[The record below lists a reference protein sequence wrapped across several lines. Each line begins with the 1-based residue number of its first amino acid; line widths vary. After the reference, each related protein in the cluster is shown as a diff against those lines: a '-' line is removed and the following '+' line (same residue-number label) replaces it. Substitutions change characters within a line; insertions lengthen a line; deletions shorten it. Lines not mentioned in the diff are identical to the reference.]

1 MKNKGIKIGVVFLL
15 LFALLSVAGCQQE
28 DVVIVGAASGQPGP
42 TSGQL
47 RISFAPVSSSASIK
61 LSPNITINDLSL
73 SADMSFTVTN
83 TDTNATTVLTGVVID
98 ADPAFTHAEFDA
110 NGSALSTTRVSL
122 LIPYTLEPGN
132 YKVTAVTG
140 SVKYPSS
147 SGTSVKDL
155 SLARDGDGLNITFTI
170 AAPELT
176 PTPEP
181 TATPTVEPTATP
193 TAEPTATPTAEPTA
207 TPTAEPTAT
216 PTAEPTATPTAEPT
230 ATPTAEPTATPTAE
244 PTATPTAE
252 PTATPTAAPTAVPTA
267 VPTATPSPTNHPKTG
282 DDFAPA
288 LWLTLC
294 AGSLAALALLLK
306 KRHI

>member
-1 MKNKGIKIGVVFLL
+1 MKNKGIKIGVVFIL

-28 DVVIVGAASGQPGP
+28 DVVIVGAESGQPGP

-47 RISFAPVSSSASIK
+47 RIGFTLLVSKGASTQP
-61 LSPNITINDLSL
+61 SRDITINNLSL
-73 SADMSFTVTN
+73 SADTSFTVTN
-83 TDTNATTVLTGVVID
+83 TDTGDTTVLTGAVID
-98 ADPAFTHAEFDA
+98 TDPTFTYVNFDEDDDILPA
-110 NGSALSTTRVSL
+110 STRVSI

-193 TAEPTATPTAEPTA
+193 TAEPNRNAHGRTDGHAHSGAHGNPNRRTDGHAHSGTNGDTYGSSHSRTDCRADRNPKPDEP
-207 TPTAEPTAT
+207 
-216 PTAEPTATPTAEPT
+216 
-230 ATPTAEPTATPTAE
+230 
-244 PTATPTAE
+244 
-252 PTATPTAAPTAVPTA
+252 
-267 VPTATPSPTNHPKTG
+267 PKNG
-282 DDFAPA
+282 
-288 LWLTLC
+288 
-294 AGSLAALALLLK
+294 
-306 KRHI
+306 R

>member
-28 DVVIVGAASGQPGP
+28 DVVIVGVEPGQPGP

-110 NGSALSTTRVSL
+110 NGSALSTTRISL

-140 SVKYPSS
+140 SINFLSHDNAGNDIAASHSP
-147 SGTSVKDL
+147 
-155 SLARDGDGLNITFTI
+155 SLAKEGIKNTFTI

-193 TAEPTATPTAEPTA
+193 TAEPTATPTGRAHRNAHGGTDGHADSGAHGNPNRRTDGHAHSGTNGDTYGSSHSRTDCRPDRNPKPDEP
-207 TPTAEPTAT
+207 PQNE
-216 PTAEPTATPTAEPT
+216 
-230 ATPTAEPTATPTAE
+230 
-244 PTATPTAE
+244 
-252 PTATPTAAPTAVPTA
+252 
-267 VPTATPSPTNHPKTG
+267 
-282 DDFAPA
+282 
-288 LWLTLC
+288 
-294 AGSLAALALLLK
+294 
-306 KRHI
+306 R

>member
-15 LFALLSVAGCQQE
+15 LFALLSVAGCQYD

-42 TSGQL
+42 TKGQL
-47 RISFAPVSSSASIK
+47 RIGFTLFVSKGSGAQPSRD
-61 LSPNITINDLSL
+61 ITINNLSL
-73 SADMSFTVTN
+73 SADTSFTVTN
-83 TDTNATTVLTGVVID
+83 TDTGDTTVLTGAVID
-98 ADPAFTHAEFDA
+98 TDPTFTYVNFDEDDDILPA
-110 NGSALSTTRVSL
+110 STRVSI

-155 SLARDGDGLNITFTI
+155 YLARDGDGLNTTFTI

-181 TATPTVEPTATP
+181 TATPTV
-193 TAEPTATPTAEPTA
+193 
-207 TPTAEPTAT
+207 
-216 PTAEPTATPTAEPT
+216 EPT

-282 DDFAPA
+282 DDFAPV

-294 AGSLAALALLLK
+294 AGSLAALALFLK

>member
-28 DVVIVGAASGQPGP
+28 NVVIVGVEPGQPGP
-42 TSGQL
+42 TKGQL

-98 ADPAFTHAEFDA
+98 VDPAFTHAEFDA
-110 NGSALSTTRVSL
+110 NGSALSTTRISL

-230 ATPTAEPTATPTAE
+230 ATPTAEPTATPTA
-244 PTATPTAE
+244 
-252 PTATPTAAPTAVPTA
+252 APTAVPTA

-294 AGSLAALALLLK
+294 AGSFAALALLLK

>member
-28 DVVIVGAASGQPGP
+28 DVVIGGVEPGQPGP
-42 TSGQL
+42 TKGQL

-98 ADPAFTHAEFDA
+98 VDPAFTHAEFDA
-110 NGSALSTTRVSL
+110 NGSALSTTRISL

-216 PTAEPTATPTAEPT
+216 PTAEPTATPTAEQ
-230 ATPTAEPTATPTAE
+230 
-244 PTATPTAE
+244 
-252 PTATPTAAPTAVPTA
+252 
-267 VPTATPSPTNHPKTG
+267 S
-282 DDFAPA
+282 
-288 LWLTLC
+288 
-294 AGSLAALALLLK
+294 
-306 KRHI
+306 

>member
-1 MKNKGIKIGVVFLL
+1 MKNKGIKIGVVFIL
-15 LFALLSVAGCQQE
+15 LFALLSVAGCQYE
-28 DVVIVGAASGQPGP
+28 DVVIVGAESGQPGP

-83 TDTNATTVLTGVVID
+83 TDTGDTTVLTGAVID
-98 ADPAFTHAEFDA
+98 TDPTFTYVNFDEDDDILPA
-110 NGSALSTTRVSL
+110 STRVSI

-155 SLARDGDGLNITFTI
+155 DVARDGDGLNTTFTI

-181 TATPTVEPTATP
+181 TATPTV
-193 TAEPTATPTAEPTA
+193 
-207 TPTAEPTAT
+207 EPTAT

>member
-1 MKNKGIKIGVVFLL
+1 M
-15 LFALLSVAGCQQE
+15 AGCQYE
-28 DVVIVGAASGQPGP
+28 DVVIVGAESGQPGP

-47 RISFAPVSSSASIK
+47 RIGFTPLVSKGASTQP
-61 LSPNITINDLSL
+61 SRNITINDLSL
-73 SADMSFTVTN
+73 TDDTSFTVTN
-83 TDTNATTVLTGVVID
+83 TDTGDTTVLTGAVID
-98 ADPAFTHAEFDA
+98 TNPTFTYVNFDEDD
-110 NGSALSTTRVSL
+110 NILPDSTRVSI
-122 LIPYTLEPGN
+122 LISYTLEPGN
-132 YKVTAVTG
+132 YEVTDATG
-140 SVKYPSS
+140 YVNY
-147 SGTSVKDL
+147 L
-155 SLARDGDGLNITFTI
+155 SREGATRDKIRLSNNVSNTFTI

-230 ATPTAEPTATPTAE
+230 ATPTAEPTATPTA
-244 PTATPTAE
+244 
-252 PTATPTAAPTAVPTA
+252 APTAVPTA
-267 VPTATPSPTNHPKTG
+267 APTATPSPTNHPKTG

>member
-1 MKNKGIKIGVVFLL
+1 MKNKGIKIGVVFIL
-15 LFALLSVAGCQQE
+15 LFALLSVAGCQYD
-28 DVVIVGAASGQPGP
+28 DVVIVGAEPGQPGP
-42 TSGQL
+42 TKGQL
-47 RISFAPVSSSASIK
+47 RIGFTPLVSKGASTQP
-61 LSPNITINDLSL
+61 SRNITINDLSL
-73 SADMSFTVTN
+73 TDDTSFTVTN
-83 TDTNATTVLTGVVID
+83 TDTGDTTVLTGAVID
-98 ADPAFTHAEFDA
+98 TNPTFTYVNFDGDD
-110 NGSALSTTRVSL
+110 NILLDSTRVSI
-122 LIPYTLEPGN
+122 LISYTLEPGN
-132 YKVTAVTG
+132 YEVTDATG
-140 SVKYPSS
+140 YVNYLSREGATSDRIRL
-147 SGTSVKDL
+147 SGDVS
-155 SLARDGDGLNITFTI
+155 NTFTI

-176 PTPEP
+176 PTP
-181 TATPTVEPTATP
+181 EPTATP

-244 PTATPTAE
+244 PTAA
-252 PTATPTAAPTAVPTA
+252 PTAAPTAVPTA

>member
-28 DVVIVGAASGQPGP
+28 DVVIVGAESGQPGP

-47 RISFAPVSSSASIK
+47 RISFAPVSSSASIE

-73 SADMSFTVTN
+73 STDKSFTVTN
-83 TDTNATTVLTGVVID
+83 TDTGDTTVLTGAVID
-98 ADPAFTHAEFDA
+98 TDPTFTHAEFA
-110 NGSALSTTRVSL
+110 NGETLPTTRVSL
-122 LIPYTLEPGN
+122 LISYTLEPGN
-132 YKVTAVTG
+132 YHVTKVKG
-140 SVKYPSS
+140 LINY
-147 SGTSVKDL
+147 L
-155 SLARDGDGLNITFTI
+155 SLDDAGNDKAASIKLYLAEEGNGITNTFTI

-193 TAEPTATPTAEPTA
+193 TAEPTATPTV
-207 TPTAEPTAT
+207 
-216 PTAEPTATPTAEPT
+216 EPT

>member
-1 MKNKGIKIGVVFLL
+1 MKNKGIKIGVVFIL

-47 RISFAPVSSSASIK
+47 RIGFTPLVSKGASTQP
-61 LSPNITINDLSL
+61 SRNITINDLSL
-73 SADMSFTVTN
+73 SADTSFTVTN
-83 TDTNATTVLTGVVID
+83 TDTGDTTVLTGAVID
-98 ADPAFTHAEFDA
+98 TDPTFTYVNFDEDDDILPD
-110 NGSALSTTRVSL
+110 STRVSI
-122 LIPYTLEPGN
+122 LISYTLEPGN
-132 YKVTAVTG
+132 YEVTDATG
-140 SVKYPSS
+140 YVNY
-147 SGTSVKDL
+147 L
-155 SLARDGDGLNITFTI
+155 SREGATRDKIRLYSNVSNTFTI

-181 TATPTVEPTATP
+181 TATPTV
-193 TAEPTATPTAEPTA
+193 
-207 TPTAEPTAT
+207 EPTAT

-282 DDFAPA
+282 DDFTPA

>member
-1 MKNKGIKIGVVFLL
+1 MKNKGIKIGVVFIL
-15 LFALLSVAGCQQE
+15 LFALLSVAGCQYE
-28 DVVIVGAASGQPGP
+28 DVVIVGAESGQPGP

-47 RISFAPVSSSASIK
+47 RIGFTPLVSKGASTQP
-61 LSPNITINDLSL
+61 SRNITINDLSL
-73 SADMSFTVTN
+73 TDDTSFTVTN
-83 TDTNATTVLTGVVID
+83 TDTGDTTVLTGAVID
-98 ADPAFTHAEFDA
+98 TNPTFTYVNFDEDDDILPD
-110 NGSALSTTRVSL
+110 STRVSI

-132 YKVTAVTG
+132 YEVTDATG
-140 SVKYPSS
+140 YVNY
-147 SGTSVKDL
+147 L
-155 SLARDGDGLNITFTI
+155 SREGATRDKIRLSNNVSNTFTI

-181 TATPTVEPTATP
+181 TATPTV
-193 TAEPTATPTAEPTA
+193 EPTA

>member
-1 MKNKGIKIGVVFLL
+1 MKNKGIKIGVVFIL

-28 DVVIVGAASGQPGP
+28 DVVIVGVEPGQPGP

-73 SADMSFTVTN
+73 STDTSFTVTN
-83 TDTNATTVLTGVVID
+83 TDTNATTVLKDVVID
-98 ADPAFTHAEFDA
+98 TDPTFTHAEFA
-110 NGSALSTTRVSL
+110 NGETLPTTRVSL
-122 LIPYTLEPGN
+122 LISYTLEPGN
-132 YKVTAVTG
+132 YHVTKVKG
-140 SVKYPSS
+140 LINC
-147 SGTSVKDL
+147 L
-155 SLARDGDGLNITFTI
+155 SLDDAGNDKAASIKLYLAEEGNGITNTFTI

-176 PTPEP
+176 PTPTPTVEPTATPTAEP

-207 TPTAEPTAT
+207 TPTAEPTA
-216 PTAEPTATPTAEPT
+216 EPTAS
-230 ATPTAEPTATPTAE
+230 
-244 PTATPTAE
+244 PTAE

-306 KRHI
+306 NRHI

>member
-1 MKNKGIKIGVVFLL
+1 MKNKGIKIGVVFIL

-28 DVVIVGAASGQPGP
+28 DVVIVGAESGQPGP

-47 RISFAPVSSSASIK
+47 RISFAPVSSSASIE

-73 SADMSFTVTN
+73 STDKSFTVTN
-83 TDTNATTVLTGVVID
+83 TDTNATTVLTNVVID
-98 ADPAFTHAEFDA
+98 TDPAFTHAEFDA
-110 NGSALSTTRVSL
+110 NGKALSTTRVSL
-122 LIPYTLEPGN
+122 LVSYALEPGN
-132 YKVTAVTG
+132 YEVTAVTG
-140 SVKYPSS
+140 SINF
-147 SGTSVKDL
+147 L
-155 SLARDGDGLNITFTI
+155 SLDNAGNDIAASHSPSLTKEGIKNTFTI

-176 PTPEP
+176 PTP
-181 TATPTVEPTATP
+181 EPTATP

-216 PTAEPTATPTAEPT
+216 PTAK
-230 ATPTAEPTATPTAE
+230 PTATPTAE

>member
-1 MKNKGIKIGVVFLL
+1 MKNKGIKIGVVFIL

-28 DVVIVGAASGQPGP
+28 DVVIVGVEPGQPGP

-155 SLARDGDGLNITFTI
+155 YVARDGDGLNTTFTI

-176 PTPEP
+176 PTPEPAATPTVEP

-216 PTAEPTATPTAEPT
+216 PTAEPTATPTT
-230 ATPTAEPTATPTAE
+230 
-244 PTATPTAE
+244 E

>member
-15 LFALLSVAGCQQE
+15 LFALLSVAGCQQD
-28 DVVIVGAASGQPGP
+28 DVVIVGAESGQPGP
-42 TSGQL
+42 TKGQL
-47 RISFAPVSSSASIK
+47 RISFSPVGSSITIRV
-61 LSPNITINDLSL
+61 SPNITINNLSL
-73 SADMSFTVTN
+73 STDMSFTVTN
-83 TDTNATTVLTGVVID
+83 TDTNATTVLKDVVID
-98 ADPAFTHAEFDA
+98 TDPTFTHAEFDA
-110 NGSALSTTRVSL
+110 NGSVLSTTRVSL
-122 LIPYTLEPGN
+122 LVSYALEPGN
-132 YKVTAVTG
+132 YEVTAVTG
-140 SVKYPSS
+140 SINF
-147 SGTSVKDL
+147 L
-155 SLARDGDGLNITFTI
+155 SLDNAGNDIAASQRLDLAKEENGIINTFTI
-170 AAPELT
+170 AVPELT
-176 PTPEP
+176 PTP
-181 TATPTVEPTATP
+181 TPTVEPTATP

-216 PTAEPTATPTAEPT
+216 PTAEPTATPTT
-230 ATPTAEPTATPTAE
+230 E

>member
-1 MKNKGIKIGVVFLL
+1 MKNKGIKIGVVFVL
-15 LFALLSVAGCQQE
+15 LFALLSVAGCQQD
-28 DVVIVGAASGQPGP
+28 DVVIVGAESGQPGP

-47 RISFAPVSSSASIK
+47 RISFSPVGSSITAIV
-61 LSPNITINDLSL
+61 SPNITINNLSL
-73 SADMSFTVTN
+73 STDMSFTVTN
-83 TDTNATTVLTGVVID
+83 TDTNATTVLKDVVID
-98 ADPAFTHAEFDA
+98 TDPTFTHAEFDA
-110 NGSALSTTRVSL
+110 NGSVLSTTRVSL
-122 LIPYTLEPGN
+122 LVSYALEPGN
-132 YKVTAVTG
+132 YEVTAVTG
-140 SVKYPSS
+140 SINFL
-147 SGTSVKDL
+147 SVDQKTGNDKAYSRRLDL
-155 SLARDGDGLNITFTI
+155 AKEENGITNTFTI

-230 ATPTAEPTATPTAE
+230 A
-244 PTATPTAE
+244 E

>member
-1 MKNKGIKIGVVFLL
+1 MKNKGIKIGVVFIL

-28 DVVIVGAASGQPGP
+28 DVVIVGAEPGQPGP

-47 RISFAPVSSSASIK
+47 RIGFTLLVSKGASTQP
-61 LSPNITINDLSL
+61 SRNITINDLSL
-73 SADMSFTVTN
+73 SADTSFTVTN
-83 TDTNATTVLTGVVID
+83 TDTGDTTVLTGAVID
-98 ADPAFTHAEFDA
+98 TNPTFTYVNFDEDD
-110 NGSALSTTRVSL
+110 NILLDSTRVSI
-122 LIPYTLEPGN
+122 LISYTLEPGN
-132 YKVTAVTG
+132 YEVTDATG
-140 SVKYPSS
+140 YVNYLSREGATSDRIRL
-147 SGTSVKDL
+147 SGDVS
-155 SLARDGDGLNITFTI
+155 NTFTI

-181 TATPTVEPTATP
+181 TATPTV
-193 TAEPTATPTAEPTA
+193 
-207 TPTAEPTAT
+207 EPTAT

>member
-1 MKNKGIKIGVVFLL
+1 MI
-15 LFALLSVAGCQQE
+15 
-28 DVVIVGAASGQPGP
+28 
-42 TSGQL
+42 
-47 RISFAPVSSSASIK
+47 
-61 LSPNITINDLSL
+61 
-73 SADMSFTVTN
+73 
-83 TDTNATTVLTGVVID
+83 DT
-98 ADPAFTHAEFDA
+98 DPAFTHAEFDA

-122 LIPYTLEPGN
+122 LVPYALEPGN
-132 YKVTAVTG
+132 YEVTAVTG
-140 SVKYPSS
+140 SINFLSHDNAGNDIAASHSLSS
-147 SGTSVKDL
+147 V
-155 SLARDGDGLNITFTI
+155 SLANEGIKNTFTI

-193 TAEPTATPTAEPTA
+193 TAEPTATPTAE
-207 TPTAEPTAT
+207 
-216 PTAEPTATPTAEPT
+216 PTAEPT

>member
-28 DVVIVGAASGQPGP
+28 DVVIVGVEPGQPGP

-140 SVKYPSS
+140 SINFLSHDNAGNDIAASHSLSS
-147 SGTSVKDL
+147 V
-155 SLARDGDGLNITFTI
+155 SLANEGIKNTFTI
-170 AAPELT
+170 AVPELT

-207 TPTAEPTAT
+207 RPQRNRRPRRQRSPQQPQPQNRRQRPQRNQRRHLRQLPQPYRLPCRPQPQARRTTP
-216 PTAEPTATPTAEPT
+216 
-230 ATPTAEPTATPTAE
+230 
-244 PTATPTAE
+244 
-252 PTATPTAAPTAVPTA
+252 
-267 VPTATPSPTNHPKTG
+267 
-282 DDFAPA
+282 
-288 LWLTLC
+288 
-294 AGSLAALALLLK
+294 
-306 KRHI
+306 KRAMILPPHFG

>member
-1 MKNKGIKIGVVFLL
+1 MKNKGIKIGVVFIL

-47 RISFAPVSSSASIK
+47 RIGFTLLVSKGASTQP
-61 LSPNITINDLSL
+61 SRNITINDLSL
-73 SADMSFTVTN
+73 SADTSFTVTN
-83 TDTNATTVLTGVVID
+83 TDTNATTVLTNVAID
-98 ADPAFTHAEFDA
+98 TDPAFTHVEFDA
-110 NGSALSTTRVSL
+110 NGKALSTTRVSL
-122 LIPYTLEPGN
+122 LVSYALEPGN
-132 YKVTAVTG
+132 YEVTAVTG
-140 SVKYPSS
+140 SINF
-147 SGTSVKDL
+147 L
-155 SLARDGDGLNITFTI
+155 SLDNAGNDIAASHSPSLAKEGIKNTFTI

-216 PTAEPTATPTAEPT
+216 PTAEPTAI
-230 ATPTAEPTATPTAE
+230 
-244 PTATPTAE
+244 PTAE

-282 DDFAPA
+282 DDFASA

>member
-1 MKNKGIKIGVVFLL
+1 MKNKGIKIGVVFIL

-28 DVVIVGAASGQPGP
+28 DVVIVGAELGQPGP

-155 SLARDGDGLNITFTI
+155 DVARDGDGLNITFTI

-176 PTPEP
+176 PTPES
-181 TATPTVEPTATP
+181 TATPTV
-193 TAEPTATPTAEPTA
+193 
-207 TPTAEPTAT
+207 EPTAT

>member
-1 MKNKGIKIGVVFLL
+1 MKNKGIKIGVVFIL
-15 LFALLSVAGCQQE
+15 LFALLSVAGCQYE
-28 DVVIVGAASGQPGP
+28 DVVIVGAESGQPGP

-47 RISFAPVSSSASIK
+47 RIGFTPLVSKGASTQP
-61 LSPNITINDLSL
+61 SRNITINDLSL
-73 SADMSFTVTN
+73 TDDTSFTVTN
-83 TDTNATTVLTGVVID
+83 TDTGDTTVLTGAVID
-98 ADPAFTHAEFDA
+98 TDPTFTYVNFDE
-110 NGSALSTTRVSL
+110 NDDILPDSTRVSI
-122 LIPYTLEPGN
+122 LISYTLEPGN
-132 YKVTAVTG
+132 YEVTDATG
-140 SVKYPSS
+140 YVNY
-147 SGTSVKDL
+147 L
-155 SLARDGDGLNITFTI
+155 SREGATRDKIRLSNNVSNTFTI

-181 TATPTVEPTATP
+181 TATPTV
-193 TAEPTATPTAEPTA
+193 
-207 TPTAEPTAT
+207 EPTAT

>member
-1 MKNKGIKIGVVFLL
+1 MKNKGIKIGVVFIL
-15 LFALLSVAGCQQE
+15 LFALLSVAGCQYE
-28 DVVIVGAASGQPGP
+28 DVVIVGAESGQPGP

-122 LIPYTLEPGN
+122 LIPYTLESGN

-140 SVKYPSS
+140 SINFLSHDNAGNDIAASHSP
-147 SGTSVKDL
+147 
-155 SLARDGDGLNITFTI
+155 SLANEGIKNTFTI

-181 TATPTVEPTATP
+181 TATPTV
-193 TAEPTATPTAEPTA
+193 
-207 TPTAEPTAT
+207 
-216 PTAEPTATPTAEPT
+216 
-230 ATPTAEPTATPTAE
+230 E

>member
-1 MKNKGIKIGVVFLL
+1 MKNKGIKIGVVFIL

-47 RISFAPVSSSASIK
+47 RISFAPVSSSASIE

-73 SADMSFTVTN
+73 STDKSFTVTN
-83 TDTNATTVLTGVVID
+83 TDTNATTVLTNVVID
-98 ADPAFTHAEFDA
+98 TDPAFTHAEFDA
-110 NGSALSTTRVSL
+110 NGKALSTTRVSL
-122 LIPYTLEPGN
+122 LVSYALEPGN
-132 YKVTAVTG
+132 YEVTAVTG
-140 SVKYPSS
+140 SINF
-147 SGTSVKDL
+147 L
-155 SLARDGDGLNITFTI
+155 SLDNAGNDIAASHSPSLTKEGIKNTFTI

-230 ATPTAEPTATPTAE
+230 ATPTAEPTAA
-244 PTATPTAE
+244 
-252 PTATPTAAPTAVPTA
+252 PTAAPTAVPTA

>member
-15 LFALLSVAGCQQE
+15 LFALLSVAGCQYD

-47 RISFAPVSSSASIK
+47 RIGFTLFVSKGSSAQPSRD
-61 LSPNITINDLSL
+61 ITINNLSL
-73 SADMSFTVTN
+73 SADTSFTVTN
-83 TDTNATTVLTGVVID
+83 TDTGDTTVLTGAVID
-98 ADPAFTHAEFDA
+98 TDPTFTYVNFDEDDDILPA
-110 NGSALSTTRVSL
+110 STRVSI

-155 SLARDGDGLNITFTI
+155 DVARDGDGLNTTFTI

-181 TATPTVEPTATP
+181 TATPHRGTDGNTDCRAHRNAYCGTHSYANGRAHRNAHGGTDGHADSGAHGNPNRRTDGHAHSGTNGDTYGSSHSRTDCRADRNPKPDEPP
-193 TAEPTATPTAEPTA
+193 Q
-207 TPTAEPTAT
+207 
-216 PTAEPTATPTAEPT
+216 
-230 ATPTAEPTATPTAE
+230 
-244 PTATPTAE
+244 
-252 PTATPTAAPTAVPTA
+252 
-267 VPTATPSPTNHPKTG
+267 NG
-282 DDFAPA
+282 
-288 LWLTLC
+288 
-294 AGSLAALALLLK
+294 
-306 KRHI
+306 R

>member
-15 LFALLSVAGCQQE
+15 LFALLSVAGCQYD
-28 DVVIVGAASGQPGP
+28 DVVIVGAESGQPGP

-47 RISFAPVSSSASIK
+47 RIGFTLLVPKGASTQP
-61 LSPNITINDLSL
+61 SRDITINNLSL
-73 SADMSFTVTN
+73 SADTSFTVTN
-83 TDTNATTVLTGVVID
+83 TDTGDTTVLTGVVID

-155 SLARDGDGLNITFTI
+155 DVARDGDGLNITFTI

-193 TAEPTATPTAEPTA
+193 TV
-207 TPTAEPTAT
+207 EPTAT

>member
-1 MKNKGIKIGVVFLL
+1 MKNKGIKIGVVFIL

-73 SADMSFTVTN
+73 SADTSFSVTN
-83 TDTNATTVLTGVVID
+83 TDTGDTTVLTGAVID
-98 ADPAFTHAEFDA
+98 TDPTFTYVNFDEDDDILPA
-110 NGSALSTTRVSL
+110 STRVSI
-122 LIPYTLEPGN
+122 LISYTLEPGN

-155 SLARDGDGLNITFTI
+155 SVARDGDGLNTTFTI

-181 TATPTVEPTATP
+181 AATPTVEPTATP
-193 TAEPTATPTAEPTA
+193 TV
-207 TPTAEPTAT
+207 EPTAT

>member
-15 LFALLSVAGCQQE
+15 LFALLSVAGCQYD

-47 RISFAPVSSSASIK
+47 RISFAPVSSSASIE

-83 TDTNATTVLTGVVID
+83 TDTGDTTVLTGAVID
-98 ADPAFTHAEFDA
+98 TDPTFTYVNFDEDDDILPA
-110 NGSALSTTRVSL
+110 STRVSI

-230 ATPTAEPTATPTAE
+230 ATPTA
-244 PTATPTAE
+244 
-252 PTATPTAAPTAVPTA
+252 APTAVPTA

-282 DDFAPA
+282 DDFAPT

>member
-28 DVVIVGAASGQPGP
+28 DVVIVGVEPGQPGP

-155 SLARDGDGLNITFTI
+155 DVARDGDGLNTTFTI

-176 PTPEP
+176 PTP
-181 TATPTVEPTATP
+181 
-193 TAEPTATPTAEPTA
+193 
-207 TPTAEPTAT
+207 EPTAT

-267 VPTATPSPTNHPKTG
+267 APTATPSPTNHPKTG

>member
-1 MKNKGIKIGVVFLL
+1 MKNKGIKIGVVFIL

-28 DVVIVGAASGQPGP
+28 DVVIVGVEPGQPGP

-73 SADMSFTVTN
+73 SADTSFTVTN
-83 TDTNATTVLTGVVID
+83 TDTGDTTVLTGAVID
-98 ADPAFTHAEFDA
+98 TDPTFTYVNFDEDDDILPA
-110 NGSALSTTRVSL
+110 STRVSI

-230 ATPTAEPTATPTAE
+230 ATPTAEPTATPTA
-244 PTATPTAE
+244 
-252 PTATPTAAPTAVPTA
+252 APTAVPTA

>member
-1 MKNKGIKIGVVFLL
+1 MKNKGIKIGVVFIL
-15 LFALLSVAGCQQE
+15 LFALLSVAGCQYD
-28 DVVIVGAASGQPGP
+28 DVVIVGAESGQPGP

-47 RISFAPVSSSASIK
+47 RISFAPVSSSASIE

-73 SADMSFTVTN
+73 STDKPFTVTN
-83 TDTNATTVLTGVVID
+83 TDTNATTVLTNVVID
-98 ADPAFTHAEFDA
+98 TDPAFTHAEFDA
-110 NGSALSTTRVSL
+110 NGKALSTTRVSL
-122 LIPYTLEPGN
+122 LVSYALEPGN
-132 YKVTAVTG
+132 YEVTDVKG
-140 SVKYPSS
+140 SINF
-147 SGTSVKDL
+147 L
-155 SLARDGDGLNITFTI
+155 SLDNAGNDIAARSLLYLGKEENGIMNTFTI

-176 PTPEP
+176 PTP
-181 TATPTVEPTATP
+181 
-193 TAEPTATPTAEPTA
+193 EPTATPTAEPTA

>member
-1 MKNKGIKIGVVFLL
+1 MKNKGIKIGVVFIL

-28 DVVIVGAASGQPGP
+28 DVVIVGVEPGQPGP

-140 SVKYPSS
+140 SINFLSHDKAGNDIAASHSLSS
-147 SGTSVKDL
+147 V
-155 SLARDGDGLNITFTI
+155 SLANEGIKNTFTI
-170 AAPELT
+170 AVPELT

-181 TATPTVEPTATP
+181 TATPT
-193 TAEPTATPTAEPTA
+193 AEPTAEPTA

>member
-1 MKNKGIKIGVVFLL
+1 MKNKGIKIGVVFIL

-28 DVVIVGAASGQPGP
+28 DVVIVGVEPGQPGP

-83 TDTNATTVLTGVVID
+83 TDTNATTVRTGVVID

-110 NGSALSTTRVSL
+110 NGSALSTTRISL

-140 SVKYPSS
+140 SINF
-147 SGTSVKDL
+147 L
-155 SLARDGDGLNITFTI
+155 SLDKAGNDIAASQRLDLAKEENGIMNTFTI
-170 AAPELT
+170 AVPELT
-176 PTPEP
+176 PTPEPTATPTVEP

-193 TAEPTATPTAEPTA
+193 TAEPTATPTT
-207 TPTAEPTAT
+207 
-216 PTAEPTATPTAEPT
+216 
-230 ATPTAEPTATPTAE
+230 EPTATPTAE

-294 AGSLAALALLLK
+294 RQPRGARPAP
-306 KRHI
+306 